1 MVKHQILYYIFF
13 GGLKFVVHY
22 FDYVAH
28 FVVFR
33 DVWIQAHRAAVATS
47 NWATHLPK
55 LSHLYH
61 QILGMLICSVHG
73 LECGS
78 DEKKQRKLCN
88 FKIIKWTAALQRF
101 LAQVAP
107 QVKQRF
113 ILVCYKIFRGRSCE
127 GVSRGAGCRRQ
138 QRLTPLP
145 AGSLLPTQQHS
156 APLFLNRYRTYST
169 WQSNLATAFVNRNL
183 FWSMFLVKK
192 CVR

>member
-1 MVKHQILYYIFF
+1 MVKQQSLFHIFF
-13 GGLKFVVHY
+13 GGLECWPLLCLCRPYCIFY
-22 FDYVAH
+22 
-28 FVVFR
+28 R
-33 DVWIQAHRAAVATS
+33 CLESNPESCCS
-47 NWATHLPK
+47 NWATHLSK
-55 LSHLYH
+55 ISHLYH